1 MTTSRVFDPVS
12 GLTFD
17 IANYDGPIGP
27 PIEII
32 GPSWLGTDNSPR
44 CDCGHLFEI
53 CDHPRCPL
61 GDQS

>member
-1 MTTSRVFDPVS
+1 MTTTRITDPIS

-17 IANYDGPIGP
+17 IENYDGP
-27 PIEII
+27 I
-32 GPSWLGTDNSPR
+32 GPSWLGTDHSPR

-61 GDQS
+61 GGDE